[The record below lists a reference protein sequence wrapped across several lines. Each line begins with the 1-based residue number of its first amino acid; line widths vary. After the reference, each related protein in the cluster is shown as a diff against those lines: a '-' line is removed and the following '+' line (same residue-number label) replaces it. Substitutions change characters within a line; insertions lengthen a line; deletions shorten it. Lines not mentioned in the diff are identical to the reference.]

1 MGRNKKTYTDE
12 FKKKCIK
19 ELMEG
24 KSASEVCAGNNI
36 SPSTPSDWKKAI
48 HECGFCGKEL
58 KKAQKLQQETE
69 VQLEAA
75 KVLIGQKLLD
85 IELLKKSNVSEQ
97 ESALGAC

>member
-1 MGRNKKTYTDE
+1 M
-12 FKKKCIK
+12 
-19 ELMEG
+19 
-24 KSASEVCAGNNI
+24 CADNSI
-36 SPSTPSDWKKAI
+36 SPSTLSDWKKAI
-48 HECGFCGKEL
+48 HECGFGGKEL

-97 ESALGAC
+97 GSALDTD